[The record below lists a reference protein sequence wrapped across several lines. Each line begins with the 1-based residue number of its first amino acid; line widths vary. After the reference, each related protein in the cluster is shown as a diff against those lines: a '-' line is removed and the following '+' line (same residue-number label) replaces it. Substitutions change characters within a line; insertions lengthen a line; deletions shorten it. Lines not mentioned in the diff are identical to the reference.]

1 MGRITNEHTAVFSRS
16 VMLTADDQVV
26 WLELGPSDEKSLG
39 SVWAALIAKKYMRW
53 NSGEENARSYSC
65 KGIGGRYERFATRAQ
80 RLCSAFGR
88 GKPQVLRLI
97 APFALRYM
105 EGEPFV
111 LIERPGQ
118 TPGQTLAAL
127 LEAGSPHPIQVGWG
141 DALLAR
147 AEADKLA
154 KPLRVFGTD
163 TRGWE
168 ISSEIKWPDL
178 ITSEMRV
185 GRLPVA

>member
-16 VMLTADDQVV
+16 VMLTADDEIV
-26 WLELGPSDEKSLG
+26 WIELGPSDDKSLG
-39 SVWAALIAKKYMRW
+39 SIWAALIAKKYMRW
-53 NSGEENARSYSC
+53 NPGGENARSYLA
-65 KGIGGRYERFATRAQ
+65 KGIGSRYERIGTRAQ
-80 RLCSAFGR
+80 RLCTAYGR
-88 GKPQVLRLI
+88 GKPQFLRLV
-97 APFALRYM
+97 APHALAYT
-105 EGEPFV
+105 EGQPFV

-127 LEAGSPHPIQVGWG
+127 LESGSPFPMQPAWG

-147 AEADKLA
+147 AEWDKLA

-168 ISSEIKWPDL
+168 ISDKVVWPDL
-178 ITSEMRV
+178 ITSEMRA
-185 GRLPVA
+185 GRLPLA